1 MFDSAGLFDEF
12 LSKRHE
18 LSARASRPVPPSRLR
33 STGVRPA
40 RSVIARYN
48 RSEHMKRS
56 AAAKA
61 AQQASAISLVYFWF
75 HVFFVMSRMVKY
87 DGVSESHLSDAVTST
102 SQVRF
107 QR

>member
-1 MFDSAGLFDEF
+1 
-12 LSKRHE
+12 
-18 LSARASRPVPPSRLR
+18 
-33 STGVRPA
+33 
-40 RSVIARYN
+40 
-48 RSEHMKRS
+48 MKRS

-107 QR
+107 QRKENVVNCVNTEVGLRSASNTFNS